1 VVVAAVLALAMLTLG
16 FLAALG
22 VRSLVTGTASAS
34 PAAPNPGHEWS
45 QVEGHGID
53 GSSYWLGTTA
63 DQALE
68 LRVNGQRAL
77 RLEPNGT
84 ETPNVIGGYSG
95 NWVTS
100 GVEAATIGGGG
111 SDPLKPGP
119 AVPNRVTDLA
129 GSVGGGVNNQA
140 GSDDGDTVDGWAATV
155 GGGAGNTASGESS
168 TVGGGVD
175 NTASASSATIGGGTL
190 NQASGDYFPT
200 VSGGRQN
207 TASGHSTTVGGG
219 HLNTASYDH
228 ATVAGGYQNT
238 AGAWGATIGGG
249 HLNQVTGDRS
259 TVGGG
264 ENNTASGNA
273 ATVGGGLSNTA
284 SDEKATVSGGTGNQA
299 SSWGAAIG
307 GGDSNVATAPLGTV
321 GGGRDNTASGVQAT
335 VGGGV
340 ENVASAEGTTVCG
353 GSSNRVTDEFGTV
366 GGGYNNQAG
375 DNGGTPSDRPSA
387 AVGGG
392 NSNTASGEVSFV
404 GGGYS
409 NTASGATA
417 SVAGGNT
424 NTASGN
430 HATVAGGNTN
440 IASGSGATVGGG
452 GDNTASEGNATVSGG
467 GANTAS
473 AVDATVAGGWSNTAS
488 GHAATV
494 AGGNYNTATGD
505 YSLAAGR
512 RAKANHTG
520 SFVWADNDADV
531 DFASTANNEFSAR
544 TTGGVRFVSAI
555 DGSGNPTAGVT
566 LAAGGGSWSSISD
579 LNAKANFSS
588 VDGQDVLAS
597 LAEVPITT
605 WNYKAQDA
613 SIRHMGPMAQDFY
626 AAFGL
631 GESDTSI
638 TTVDADG
645 VALAAIQGL
654 YELLQETRA
663 ENAALEAR
671 IGQLEGRAPT
681 TEGAAAAAGSPGLPL
696 TWPLLGGGV
705 VMVVVGVVLARW
717 RLKACRP

>member
-1 VVVAAVLALAMLTLG
+1 MKPYLSRRIPVVVAAVLALAMLTLG

-264 ENNTASGNA
+264 ENNTASG
-273 ATVGGGLSNTA
+273 
-284 SDEKATVSGGTGNQA
+284 
-299 SSWGAAIG
+299 
-307 GGDSNVATAPLGTV
+307 
-321 GGGRDNTASGVQAT
+321 VQAT

-452 GDNTASEGNATVSGG
+452 GDNTASEGNASVSGG

-494 AGGNYNTATGD
+494 AGGNYNTAAGD

-512 RAKANHTG
+512 RAKANHFG
-520 SFVWADNDADV
+520 AFVWADPSDF
-531 DFASTANNEFSAR
+531 DFASTADNEFSAR

-566 LAAGGGSWSSISD
+566 LAAGSGSWSSISD

>member
-1 VVVAAVLALAMLTLG
+1 MKPYLSRRIPVVVAAVLALAMLTLG

-264 ENNTASGNA
+264 ENNTASG
-273 ATVGGGLSNTA
+273 
-284 SDEKATVSGGTGNQA
+284 
-299 SSWGAAIG
+299 
-307 GGDSNVATAPLGTV
+307 
-321 GGGRDNTASGVQAT
+321 VQAT

-452 GDNTASEGNATVSGG
+452 GDNTASEGNASVSGG

-494 AGGNYNTATGD
+494 AGGNYNTAAGD

-512 RAKANHTG
+512 RAKANHFG
-520 SFVWADNDADV
+520 AFVWADPSDF
-531 DFASTANNEFSAR
+531 DFASTADNEFSAR

-566 LAAGGGSWSSISD
+566 LAAGSGSWSSISD

-605 WNYKAQDA
+605 WNYKAQDS
-613 SIRHMGPMAQDFY
+613 SIRHMGPVAQDFY

-631 GESDTSI
+631 GESETAI

>member
-1 VVVAAVLALAMLTLG
+1 MKPYLSRRIPVVVAAVLALAMLTLG

-259 TVGGG
+259 TV
-264 ENNTASGNA
+264 A
-273 ATVGGGLSNTA
+273 
-284 SDEKATVSGGTGNQA
+284 
-299 SSWGAAIG
+299 
-307 GGDSNVATAPLGTV
+307 GGDS
-321 GGGRDNTASGVQAT
+321 NTASGVQAT

-505 YSLAAGR
+505 DSLAAGR

>member
-1 VVVAAVLALAMLTLG
+1 MKPYLSRRIPVVVAAVLALAMLTLG

-264 ENNTASGNA
+264 EN
-273 ATVGGGLSNTA
+273 
-284 SDEKATVSGGTGNQA
+284 
-299 SSWGAAIG
+299 
-307 GGDSNVATAPLGTV
+307 
-321 GGGRDNTASGVQAT
+321 NTASGVQAT